1 MFGISKYIGL
11 KKSANTIIAII
22 LAILLA
28 CCYSVKTND
37 TTSQAIQYIKTNEGL
52 RLMPYR
58 CKANKLTIGYGRN
71 LDSVGISVEEAK
83 IMLANDIDKAVNALY
98 NIFGVQPFCSLSNNR
113 QVVLIDMMFNLGY
126 KRFGGFVNMIQ
137 AIKDEDWNKAADEIL
152 DSKYARI
159 DVPNRAKQN
168 AKLMKDQKQE
178 RKKV

>member
-71 LDSVGISVEEAK
+71 LDSVGISVKEAK
-83 IMLANDIDKAVNALY
+83 MMLANDIDKAVNALY
-98 NIFGVQPFCSLSNNR
+98 NIFGVQLFCSLSNNR
-113 QVVLIDMMFNLGY
+113 QVVLIDMMFNLGRT
-126 KRFGGFVNMIQ
+126 RFNKFKKMIR
-137 AIKDEDWNKAADEIL
+137 AIKAGDFKQAARELL
-152 DSKYARI
+152 DSRYATQ
-159 DVPNRAKQN
+159 VPRRAHTN
-168 AKLMKDQKQE
+168 ADLMRGE
-178 RKKV
+178 